1 MGGLQ
6 AAIMKQLLLELV
18 PPAAPTFDNLVT
30 GANAELIA
38 AARALAA
45 GSAGERVLYVWGEPG
60 AGKSHLCAALLQ
72 QTAGAVRIAAGSVP
86 SMPAGAVLHVLDD
99 VDSLHDDAQAALFN
113 FFNQRGDASL
123 FITGSHPSRD
133 LPVRRDLSTR
143 VGSGLTYQMKALS
156 DSEKQAALLAHAEA
170 RGMALA
176 DGIAG
181 YLLRHGRRDM
191 RSLIAM
197 LDAIDR
203 FSLEAGRPV
212 TLPMV
217 REALNQ
223 S

>member
-1 MGGLQ
+1 
-6 AAIMKQLLLELV
+6 MKQLLLELV
-18 PPAAPTFDNLVT
+18 PPAAPTFDNLVI

-45 GSAGERVLYVWGEPG
+45 AGARERERILYVWGEPG
-60 AGKSHLCAALLQ
+60 AGKSHLCAAVLRQ
-72 QTAGAVRIAAGSVP
+72 AGGAVQIAAKAVPAAPTAGA
-86 SMPAGAVLHVLDD
+86 LHVLDD
-99 VDSLHDDAQAALFN
+99 VDALNEDGQAALFN
-113 FFNQRGDASL
+113 LFNQRGDARL
-123 FITGSHPSRD
+123 LITGSHASRD
-133 LPVRRDLSTR
+133 LPIRRDLSTR
-143 VGSGLTYQMKALS
+143 VGSGLTYHMKPLS
-156 DSEKQAALLAHAEA
+156 DGEKQAALLAHAEA
-170 RGMALA
+170 RDMALA
-176 DGIAG
+176 EGIAG

-217 REALNQ
+217 KAALNQ